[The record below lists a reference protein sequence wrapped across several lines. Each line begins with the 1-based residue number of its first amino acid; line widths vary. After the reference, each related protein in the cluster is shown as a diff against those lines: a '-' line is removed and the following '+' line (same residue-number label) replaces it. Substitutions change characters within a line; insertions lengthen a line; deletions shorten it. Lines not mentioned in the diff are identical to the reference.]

1 MGPNGQVERREKL
14 LLNLPE
20 GAIIHTAKLDTPW
33 TSENPVDRA
42 VRGRNSHGSG
52 QDGHRMEV
60 GEFALRNSRDVIV
73 HETEAIPT
81 SAGVVAADRR
91 KISLVAAI

>member
-33 TSENPVDRA
+33 TSETPWIEPFADGTLMGA
-42 VRGRNSHGSG
+42 VKMDTVWR
-52 QDGHRMEV
+52 
-60 GEFALRNSRDVIV
+60 
-73 HETEAIPT
+73 
-81 SAGVVAADRR
+81 
-91 KISLVAAI
+91 